1 MDHLAPKR
9 TPPQG
14 HRDERYLKHFDLA
27 AGGVQ
32 VLHILSALILFEG
45 VDLDAERY
53 ALLSAM
59 LPRCELCAYAVHLTT
74 TTTNTQLHHDPE
86 QLYRLYNK
94 GHKQCVCVCA
104 RITSHLYEYRRMF
117 GNIPQKLSSIKL
129 GRVGAGFGNTHT
141 HRDIYNKYETLRDF
155 INQHISGKDS
165 KISHSVSKMYQCRGD
180 GRQGDSTSSLPAAD
194 APCTAASGH
203 ETQLSLY
210 STHTDAQIIAAVFL
224 VCIEQPNICNV
235 DC

>member
-1 MDHLAPKR
+1 MSVTLNTLIWQLAECRCSTYSPLSFCLKVSIWMR
-9 TPPQG
+9 NGTPFSPPCFLGVNSVLMQCTLPRPPQTHNYTMIQSSSTG
-14 HRDERYLKHFDLA
+14 CTIR
-27 AGGVQ
+27 V
-32 VLHILSALILFEG
+32 INS
-45 VDLDAERY
+45 
-53 ALLSAM
+53 
-59 LPRCELCAYAVHLTT
+59 
-74 TTTNTQLHHDPE
+74 
-86 QLYRLYNK
+86 
-94 GHKQCVCVCA
+94 VCVCA

>member
-1 MDHLAPKR
+1 MHSFFPSSLGRSFASGLLPSATHRDVQRLKLHKFTLGPFGTKKN
-9 TPPQG
+9 PPQG

-104 RITSHLYEYRRMF
+104 HYISPVRI
-117 GNIPQKLSSIKL
+117 Q
-129 GRVGAGFGNTHT
+129 THVWKHPT
-141 HRDIYNKYETLRDF
+141 
-155 INQHISGKDS
+155 
-165 KISHSVSKMYQCRGD
+165 
-180 GRQGDSTSSLPAAD
+180 
-194 APCTAASGH
+194 
-203 ETQLSLY
+203 ETQQ
-210 STHTDAQIIAAVFL
+210 H
-224 VCIEQPNICNV
+224 
-235 DC
+235 